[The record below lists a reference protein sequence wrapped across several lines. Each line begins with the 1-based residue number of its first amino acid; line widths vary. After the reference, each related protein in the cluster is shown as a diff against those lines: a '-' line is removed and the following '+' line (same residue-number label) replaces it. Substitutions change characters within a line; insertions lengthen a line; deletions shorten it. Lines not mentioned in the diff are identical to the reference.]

1 MNADQ
6 TACAFSGKASAR
18 DQIGWPKSERLVRRL
33 QARIVKVTRAI
44 PALTGP
50 VHAGLCNG
58 LSRMKGN
65 FHVRFL
71 GEGVAAT
78 SPPYPTIERSAPMM
92 PDWKQDVIARSLNA
106 IAGWTSPGPL
116 FAFSFL

>member
-6 TACAFSGKASAR
+6 TACASSGKASAR

-50 VHAGLCNG
+50 AHAGLCNG
-58 LSRMKGN
+58 LSRMMGN
-65 FHVRFL
+65 HHVRFL
-71 GEGVAAT
+71 GEGAAAMP
-78 SPPYPTIERSAPMM
+78 PPYPTFDRST
-92 PDWKQDVIARSLNA
+92 R
-106 IAGWTSPGPL
+106 AGEVGTGE
-116 FAFSFL
+116 A

>member
-6 TACAFSGKASAR
+6 TACASSGKASAR

-71 GEGVAAT
+71 GEGWRQRHLLTRPLTEARAL
-78 SPPYPTIERSAPMM
+78 ERLEPREA
-92 PDWKQDVIARSLNA
+92 
-106 IAGWTSPGPL
+106 
-116 FAFSFL
+116 